1 MAAGVTGR
9 IWTGRMGVTVGAVV
23 GWVLPPAASAAL
35 EARAI
40 RVVRVFVF
48 RFMVFSLWGVA
59 SFEGQCDDRR

>member
-1 MAAGVTGR
+1 
-9 IWTGRMGVTVGAVV
+9 MGVTVGAVV

-48 RFMVFSLWGVA
+48 RFMVFSLWRVA